1 MKNFR
6 QKRFSALASYS
17 TPRPPGESLTPN
29 TVKSRYGL
37 VRGDVV
43 FEQQIVPFERRGAD
57 SSRKEAKTQRKPRTE
72 LCDAWCGAPFSELP
86 FPSQRHSQPSGMRSD
101 RGIEVGDHSPFA
113 VRQSLKFHVRDVVA
127 RGAVGFAV
135 GG

>member
-1 MKNFR
+1 
-6 QKRFSALASYS
+6 
-17 TPRPPGESLTPN
+17 
-29 TVKSRYGL
+29 
-37 VRGDVV
+37 VV

-57 SSRKEAKTQRKPRTE
+57 GSRKEAKTQRKPRTA
-72 LCDAWCGAPFSELP
+72 LCDAWCGAPFFGTP
-86 FPSQRHSQPSGMRSD
+86 IPIPAAFPSQRHSQPSGMRCD

>member
-1 MKNFR
+1 MAHAKKQR
-6 QKRFSALASYS
+6 
-17 TPRPPGESLTPN
+17 
-29 TVKSRYGL
+29 
-37 VRGDVV
+37 
-43 FEQQIVPFERRGAD
+43 
-57 SSRKEAKTQRKPRTE
+57 RKENREPDCVM
-72 LCDAWCGAPFSELP
+72 LGAEHLFSELP